1 MATASTTVIT
11 FADNDT
17 RRECWTAGGWCLRDD
32 DIPAPPE
39 LDPMSS
45 AQSRRAAAQ
54 VSEEP

>member
-1 MATASTTVIT
+1 MTTLT
-11 FADNDT
+11 DT
-17 RRECWTAGGWCLRDD
+17 DLREAYINGGWYLRDD
-32 DIPAPPE
+32 DTPAPPE